1 MAKGIR
7 IRIEI
12 NGFES
17 KVEVRKMS
25 ETNLSNIDLIIR
37 HKELIAQLLEVET
50 DRFSN
55 HGCNDFALTDYLPD
69 WGDRHDL
76 ARTVFDEGDRDRYDT
91 ENEYE
96 EMNDYELMSFFADKI
111 RKLSADIG

>member
-1 MAKGIR
+1 MSKGIR

-25 ETNLSNIDLIIR
+25 ETNFSNIEVIVKY
-37 HKELIAQLLEVET
+37 KELIARLLEFAA

-69 WGDRHDL
+69 WDDRHDL
-76 ARTVFDEGDRDRYDT
+76 ARIVFNEDDTDRYDP
-91 ENEYE
+91 EDDCDVME
-96 EMNDYELMSFFADKI
+96 DYELMSFFADKI
-111 RKLSADIG
+111 RKLTTDV